1 MNHLKHRS
9 NESIEDYLETI
20 LSLQKKSGQVRS
32 IDIANEMNFSKPSV
46 SVAMKNLREKGF
58 ITIDDAGHIHLT
70 ESGKKQAEDVLEKH
84 TILTDW
90 LVSLGVDKEIAS
102 EDACRM
108 EHDMSEETFTAL
120 KEHILNSEKQSKR
133 QGSHLVSLYLHFI
146 ICEIHL

>member
-20 LSLQKKSGQVRS
+20 LSLQKKLGQVRS

-58 ITIDDAGHIHLT
+58 IIIDESGHILLT
-70 ESGKKQAEDVLEKH
+70 EDGQKQATDVLEKH
-84 TILTDW
+84 TILTNW
-90 LVSLGVDKEIAS
+90 LISLGVDKEIAQ

-108 EHDMSEETFTAL
+108 EHDMSDETFMAL
-120 KEHILNSEKQSKR
+120 KAHIL
-133 QGSHLVSLYLHFI
+133 G
-146 ICEIHL
+146 

>member
-20 LSLQKKSGQVRS
+20 LALQKKLGVVRS

-58 ITIDDAGHIHLT
+58 ITLDESGHILLT
-70 ESGKKQAEDVLEKH
+70 DSGKKQATDVLERH
-84 TILTDW
+84 TLLTDW
-90 LVSLGVDKEIAS
+90 LMSIGVSKETAQ

-108 EHDMSEETFTAL
+108 EHDMSEETFMAL
-120 KEHILNSEKQSKR
+120 KSHI
-133 QGSHLVSLYLHFI
+133 QG
-146 ICEIHL
+146 